1 MKRMIFILAALAM
14 SMSLNSKE
22 KEAVDYVDMF
32 IGTSNSRWMLGPY
45 AQVPF
50 GMVQLGPDNQGNVW
64 MGGYEYS
71 INNISGFSH
80 IHAWTMGGLMMMPT
94 TADLALGNPSTD
106 SPYQGANAGYHSR
119 ILKESE
125 QASPGYYSAFLY
137 DHQVK
142 AEMTATTHCGVHR
155 YTFPERKESRILI
168 DLLFPTEWDYGFKVR
183 DAKISKT
190 SNYEIEGYADC
201 QSGPWSSWNE
211 YKLHFIVRFSKP
223 FRQLNGWNEGR
234 EFNDI
239 VEINGMGDMGV
250 YAIYT
255 TEEGEEVTVCT
266 GLSLVS
272 VEQARL
278 NMSAELE
285 ALGYDF
291 EKVRMAA
298 REEWNELLSRV
309 KVSGGTEEDK
319 VKFYT
324 NLYRSYAGK
333 QTWSDVNGKYV
344 DPFENVQTLENGAM
358 YGGDAFWNTY
368 WNLNGLWSIVSPEII
383 DNWVT
388 TQLELFRHGGW
399 TCKGPTGLEYS
410 GIMEGSHET
419 ALMVAA
425 YQKGIRKDGK
435 AIYEAVRK
443 NVTETG
449 SNHPGGGWCG
459 NPQLDIYI
467 EYGYMPMEHGVVSKT
482 LDYAY
487 DDWCVSEMALAVG
500 DRKEGKRLAKRSEN
514 WKNAFNPE
522 TGYITR
528 RYKNGDW
535 DAGFDKFSN
544 AGFIEGNSWQY
555 SWYVPHDIEG
565 LVELLGADEFNRR
578 LEEGFEKSEKHKFA
592 AHVFDRTMGQSAEF
606 YINHGNEVNMCTPFL
621 FNYSGKPWLAQKWSR
636 KIMDIFY
643 GSTPYHGWEGD
654 EDEGQMGAWFAMS
667 AMGFFEM
674 DGGCSAEPMLELGSP
689 LFEKITINT
698 DPDYYSGNDFIIE
711 AVGNSKENVYIQEAW
726 LNGKRLKSPRIPFSA
741 IQAGGTLK
749 LIMGPKPAYDAFDK

>member
-419 ALMVAA
+419 ALMVA
-425 YQKGIRKDGK
+425 
-435 AIYEAVRK
+435 V
-443 NVTETG
+443 
-449 SNHPGGGWCG
+449 
-459 NPQLDIYI
+459 
-467 EYGYMPMEHGVVSKT
+467 
-482 LDYAY
+482 
-487 DDWCVSEMALAVG
+487 
-500 DRKEGKRLAKRSEN
+500 
-514 WKNAFNPE
+514 
-522 TGYITR
+522 
-528 RYKNGDW
+528 
-535 DAGFDKFSN
+535 
-544 AGFIEGNSWQY
+544 
-555 SWYVPHDIEG
+555 
-565 LVELLGADEFNRR
+565 
-578 LEEGFEKSEKHKFA
+578 
-592 AHVFDRTMGQSAEF
+592 
-606 YINHGNEVNMCTPFL
+606 
-621 FNYSGKPWLAQKWSR
+621 
-636 KIMDIFY
+636 
-643 GSTPYHGWEGD
+643 
-654 EDEGQMGAWFAMS
+654 
-667 AMGFFEM
+667 
-674 DGGCSAEPMLELGSP
+674 
-689 LFEKITINT
+689 
-698 DPDYYSGNDFIIE
+698 
-711 AVGNSKENVYIQEAW
+711 
-726 LNGKRLKSPRIPFSA
+726 
-741 IQAGGTLK
+741 
-749 LIMGPKPAYDAFDK
+749 